1 MKDKKNVVPVKTYSV
16 TIEGST
22 PEELDE
28 MILRAALDIRE
39 RRDAARRQRVVD
51 FMRGK
56 NAR

>member
-1 MKDKKNVVPVKTYSV
+1 MKDKKNLTPVKTYSV

-28 MILRAALDIRE
+28 MVLRAALDVHE
-39 RRDAARRQRVVD
+39 RRDAARRQRIVD